1 MTVQF
6 PQMREEVLEALEVL
20 ADPELQNEH
29 WLTPRYP
36 MDCPDFDWV
45 VRALYDTP
53 ALPSPGLVV
62 GTFLYADEE
71 EPLLALDVVLDPMIA
86 ELQDVPD
93 AEYLAHPDWPEV
105 VRLAGLAAAVLR
117 ERDAAEA
124 SPPGP
129 VGAAPYADPH
139 G

>member
-1 MTVQF
+1 MTIEF
-6 PQMREEVLEALEVL
+6 PQMREEVLEALDVL
-20 ADPELQNEH
+20 ADADLQNQH
-29 WLTPRYP
+29 WQNPRYP
-36 MDCPDFDWV
+36 LPCRDFDWV

-53 ALPSPGLVV
+53 ALPSPSLVV

-71 EPLLALDVVLDPMIA
+71 APLLELDVVLDPMIA

-93 AEYLAHPDWPEV
+93 AEYMAHRDWPEV
-105 VRLAGLAAAVLR
+105 VRLAGVAAAVLR

-124 SPPGP
+124 THPGA
-129 VGAAPYADPH
+129 VGVDPYADPH

>member
-20 ADPELQNEH
+20 ADADLQNQH
-29 WLTPRYP
+29 WQNPRYP
-36 MDCPDFDWV
+36 LPCRDFDWV

-53 ALPSPGLVV
+53 ALPSPSLVV

-71 EPLLALDVVLDPMIA
+71 APLLALDVVLDPMIA

-93 AEYLAHPDWPEV
+93 AEYMAHRDWPEV
-105 VRLAGLAAAVLR
+105 VRLAGVAAAVLR

-124 SPPGP
+124 THPGA
-129 VGAAPYADPH
+129 VGVDPYADPH

>member
-1 MTVQF
+1 MTIEF

-20 ADPELQNEH
+20 ADADLQNQH
-29 WLTPRYP
+29 WQNPRYP
-36 MDCPDFDWV
+36 LPCRDFDWV

-53 ALPSPGLVV
+53 ALPSPSLVV

-71 EPLLALDVVLDPMIA
+71 APLLALDVVLDPMIA

-93 AEYLAHPDWPEV
+93 AEYMAHRDWPEV
-105 VRLAGLAAAVLR
+105 VRLAGVAAAVLR

-124 SPPGP
+124 THPGAGG
-129 VGAAPYADPH
+129 VDPYADPH